1 MKQLIC
7 MLLCNKIVSW
17 ILDLPWNTMGAKTI
31 LSSVLRKGGSSELQA
46 EACVA
51 CISSCSRDLDISD
64 GCVDIRSFSVDVF
77 TDKLV
82 EGVGA
87 LNTLWGRVKSRRS
100 VNTVLHGKYCL
111 SVFRQKSLF
120 EYETH
125 NLKKN
130 RGKLKVILKPSIGCW
145 GTSIVSIDFQ
155 VLNIRM

>member
-1 MKQLIC
+1 MTTSASSSTRTLR
-7 MLLCNKIVSW
+7 
-17 ILDLPWNTMGAKTI
+17 PGAKAHSLLPRGEGMI
-31 LSSVLRKGGSSELQA
+31 QNAGGTQQA

-87 LNTLWGRVKSRRS
+87 LNTLCGRVKSRRS

-111 SVFRQKSLF
+111 IVF
-120 EYETH
+120 
-125 NLKKN
+125 
-130 RGKLKVILKPSIGCW
+130 W
-145 GTSIVSIDFQ
+145 
-155 VLNIRM
+155 